1 MKTKNADFVYKIFFI
16 VVGVILAGLL
26 IAWLV
31 GTYKDKKQ
39 EADAGTQK
47 INSVT
52 SSMADFD
59 MTVYD
64 GASIKGESLIDLITE
79 LKNKGVQVSIGVK
92 TLAKDT
98 ADYYNYEFSDN
109 NLGGAEPTVI
119 PPKDKAADGY
129 ITPTGN
135 FVGDVIRN
143 ENDEIVC
150 IEFTQ
155 QK

>member
-31 GTYKDKKQ
+31 GIYKDKKQ
-39 EADAGTQK
+39 EADSGTQK

-59 MTVYD
+59 LTVYD

-79 LKNKGVQVSIGVK
+79 LDNKGVQVSVGVK
-92 TLAKDT
+92 TLAG
-98 ADYYNYEFSDN
+98 ADVTYYNYLYTSN
-109 NLGGAEPTVI
+109 NLGAVATVTPT
-119 PPKDKAADGY
+119 PNKAADGY

-135 FVGDVIRN
+135 FIGDVIRN